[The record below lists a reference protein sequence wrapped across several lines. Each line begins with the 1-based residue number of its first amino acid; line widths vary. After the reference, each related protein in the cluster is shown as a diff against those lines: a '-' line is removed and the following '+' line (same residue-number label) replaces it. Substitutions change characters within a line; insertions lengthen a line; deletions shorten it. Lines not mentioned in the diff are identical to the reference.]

1 MSSASPLLD
10 ADVFAEVVGSD
21 ETEFDADMARALLR
35 LKFSEAQNDRMWEL
49 ADKANRG
56 TLSEEERGR
65 MESFRR
71 VGNLLA
77 LLQARARLVLQRT
90 SRSE

>member
-1 MSSASPLLD
+1 MSTASSLLD

-35 LKFSEAQNDRMWEL
+35 LKFSEAQNERMREL

-56 TLSEEERGR
+56 TLSEDERER

-77 LLQARARLVLQRT
+77 LLQARARLALR
-90 SRSE
+90 RAGLPE